1 MSDRTYGAEEKAKLG
16 RLVSEGVTVLQEVED
31 LNITVAKGSLSAA
44 AANGAGITVDGPAG
58 ATITYTNSND
68 SWTFNK
74 GIKGNIQGNV
84 TLSAID
90 TVDVSAGTLTLAD
103 DQISGDKVEGGT
115 INATTINTLAS
126 TTVNATTVNA
136 TSFVGELTGNAASVT
151 NGVYTTDTGTV
162 TNTMLAGSIEN
173 AKLSN
178 NDVTIGTTT
187 IALGGSNTALTGLT
201 NVTSAVFTGD
211 VTGDVTGSLFGNA
224 DTVTN
229 GVYTSDTG
237 TVTNTMLAGS
247 IANNKLVNN
256 EITLGTTV
264 IDLGNSSNT
273 IAGLTSV
280 TATSFIGNLSGILNG
295 NINDSVAGTLL
306 DNTSKLFYGNT
317 SVSAGTST
325 FNNVTTNGAV
335 IANGTSTFNGNI
347 EVTSGNTAT
356 FEDVTISGAL
366 SFNDLTVPGAFVAQ
380 GSAEFDTNFV
390 KINAQGTAQNAGIII
405 ERGVTDARLYW
416 DETADKWTV
425 EGGNLVASAVEGN
438 LIGEVKSSNG
448 TTILDNGTSGTDA
461 QFTGSV
467 VGTISNSSTNS
478 MGTLN
483 VTNVV
488 ATSLSGALTGT
499 VSSLNNH
506 TTDALTEGSSN
517 EYYTE
522 GKTDARIA
530 LQTGANLDITQVDT
544 DDLPEGTNKLYFTD
558 ARADARVAAATGA
571 NLSLAFV
578 DTDDLGEGTSN
589 RYFTDGRAD
598 ARIALQTGANLN
610 LANKTTDDLT
620 QGSTNLYFSNAL
632 ADARVNLQ
640 TGANLDLSLKST
652 THLPEGSN
660 QYFTDTRAQNAIT
673 VVDAGGDGSVTY
685 SGGTLTYTGPS
696 AAEVQAHI
704 TGGTGV
710 TVAAG
715 AVSIGQDVSTT
726 ANVTFNSIGVTGG
739 FNPATISVTGAATV
753 GGKLTVNGDLEVT
766 GSTTTLNTQTI
777 ELADNT
783 IQLNSDF
790 VDGGSGPTANAGI
803 EVNRGGGSYGD
814 VSLLWDESA
823 DNWTVGGE
831 NFVANTF
838 IGDVTGDV
846 TGNITSTGTSTFTVV
861 DINGG
866 SVDNTVIGA
875 NQATSATF
883 TSVDASTITASTITA
898 TTNFTGNV
906 IGQVSSISNF
916 DTDDLT
922 EGTNLYYTSQRVN
935 TLLNGAVTN
944 SIIPADDDVYDLGSS
959 TKRWRDL
966 YLGPQSLNMEGR
978 NILSMDVANSKFNFK
993 GASGDDVNVEAT
1005 GTGDVSLTAANY
1017 ITLEGETQLPTS
1029 HSLSTKVVDA
1039 VDIVIGQ
1046 SYKIKTV
1053 GTTDW
1058 NTVAGT
1064 TGGSYG
1070 AGDELTAVVAG
1081 SGSGTAYEGALQIA
1095 VPVVLPS
1102 GTVITGLISDL
1113 SNHDLDAIGNVNL
1126 NVAPTDGQSIIWDD
1140 ASNQWIAGESF
1151 NQADFD
1157 TAFSLKS
1164 VGELVDVDTGT
1175 PVTYEVEVINNGS
1188 GDYDVTSGTDR
1199 NGTVTG
1205 SDPTITIEVGD
1216 TIAITNNSTSA
1227 HPLYIKTAGTTGTG
1241 DLVTGATGQQ
1251 AYDGGTVTW
1260 TATTAGTYYYQCSNH
1275 LAMQGI
1281 ITVNASSSGA
1291 ASDGQ
1296 ALIWDA
1302 TTGNWIPGE
1311 SFSQADFDAAIA
1323 LTSVGAL
1330 VDVDMAT
1337 AAPTD
1342 GQVLKWDAANSEF
1355 IPGDNFDQDSFD
1367 TAIGEVN
1374 IDELFDVDTTGVAD
1388 NHILQYNAT
1397 NAKWETTEFTAVQNL
1412 GDIGD
1417 VDLST
1422 APAAGQALV
1431 YNGADWVAA
1440 NATGTVGAL
1449 EIDVTV
1455 NASGEWVIDGTTYK
1469 RVSLVRGLTYYF
1481 NVNAVGNNFYLKT
1494 ALSAGTADA
1503 VTVGITNNGTDNG
1516 TITYEVPMNAPNTL
1530 YYVDSSDV
1538 NNSGVVDLF
1547 DLGAPTDHVRTED
1560 WGLIDG
1566 DVETSYEDYGALF

>member
-1 MSDRTYGAEEKAKLG
+1 M
-16 RLVSEGVTVLQEVED
+16 
-31 LNITVAKGSLSAA
+31 
-44 AANGAGITVDGPAG
+44 
-58 ATITYTNSND
+58 
-68 SWTFNK
+68 
-74 GIKGNIQGNV
+74 
-84 TLSAID
+84 SAID
-90 TVDVSAGTLTLAD
+90 TADMSAGTLTLAD

-115 INATTINTLAS
+115 INAITINTLAS

-136 TSFVGELTGNAASVT
+136 TSLTGELTGNASSVTNGVYTTDTGSVTNTMLAGSIENAKLVNDDITIGTTTIELGSSNTTIAGLTNVYSALFTGPLTGNVTGNLTGNADTVT

-173 AKLSN
+173 AKLVN
-178 NDVTIGTTT
+178 NDITLGTTT
-187 IALGGSNTALTGLT
+187 LALGGNSSVIAGLT
-201 NVTSAVFTGD
+201 NVTSALFTGD
-211 VTGDVTGSLFGNA
+211 VTGNVTGNLTGNA

-237 TVTNTMLAGS
+237 SVTNTMLAGS
-247 IANNKLVNN
+247 IENAKLVNN
-256 EITLGTTV
+256 DTTIGSTTIALG
-264 IDLGNSSNT
+264 GNSNT
-273 IAGLTSV
+273 LAGLASV
-280 TATSFIGNLSGILNG
+280 TATTFIGNLSGILNG
-295 NINDSVAGTLL
+295 NVNDSVAGTLL
-306 DNTSKLFYGNT
+306 DNTAKLFYGNT
-317 SVSAGTST
+317 SVSTGTST
-325 FNNVTTNGAV
+325 FNNVTTNGAL
-335 IANGTSTFNGNI
+335 IANGTSTFNGDL
-347 EVTSGNTAT
+347 EVTAGNTAT

-448 TTILDNGTSGTDA
+448 TTVLDNGTNGTDA
-461 QFTGSV
+461 EFTGSV
-467 VGTISNSSTNS
+467 IGTITNSGTNS

-499 VSSLNNH
+499 VSTLNNH
-506 TTDALTEGSSN
+506 TTDDLAEGTSN
-517 EYYTE
+517 EYYTD

-544 DDLPEGTNKLYFTD
+544 DALPEGSSSLYFTNT
-558 ARADARVAAATGA
+558 RADARVAAATGA

-620 QGSTNLYFSNAL
+620 QGSTNLYFSDAL

-652 THLPEGSN
+652 THLSEGSN
-660 QYFTDTRAQNAIT
+660 QYFTDARAQNAIT

-710 TVAAG
+710 TVASG

-823 DNWTVGGE
+823 DNWTIGGE
-831 NFVANTF
+831 DFVANTF

-861 DINGG
+861 DINSG

-883 TSVDASTITASTITA
+883 TSVNASTITASTITA

-922 EGTNLYYTSQRVN
+922 EGTNLYYTPQRVN

-944 SIIPADDDVYDLGSS
+944 SIIPSDDDVYDLGSS

-1039 VDIVIGQ
+1039 VDIVVGQ

-1064 TGGSYG
+1064 SEVSYG

-1081 SGSGTAYEGALQIA
+1081 SGSGTAYEGSLQIA

-1126 NVAPTDGQSIIWDD
+1126 TVAPTDGQSIIWDD

-1175 PVTYEVEVINNGS
+1175 PVTYEVAVINNGT

-1260 TATTAGTYYYQCSNH
+1260 TATSAGTYYYQCSNH

-1355 IPGDNFDQDSFD
+1355 IPGDNFDQDRFD

-1440 NATGTVGAL
+1440 NATGTVGAF

-1455 NASGEWVIDGTTYK
+1455 NGSGEWVIDGTTYK
-1469 RVSLVRGLTYYF
+1469 RLSLVRGLTYYF

-1494 ALSAGTADA
+1494 ALSAGTTDA

>member
-1 MSDRTYGAEEKAKLG
+1 MLAGSIENAKLVNDDITIG
-16 RLVSEGVTVLQEVED
+16 TTAIELGSSNTVIAGLT
-31 LNITVAKGSLSAA
+31 NIYSALF
-44 AANGAGITVDGPAG
+44 TGPL
-58 ATITYTNSND
+58 T
-68 SWTFNK
+68 
-74 GIKGNIQGNV
+74 GNV
-84 TLSAID
+84 T
-90 TVDVSAGTLTLAD
+90 G
-103 DQISGDKVEGGT
+103 
-115 INATTINTLAS
+115 N
-126 TTVNATTVNA
+126 
-136 TSFVGELTGNAASVT
+136 LTGNADTVT
-151 NGVYTTDTGTV
+151 NGVYTTDTGSV

-173 AKLSN
+173 AKLA
-178 NDVTIGTTT
+178 NDEVTIGTTV
-187 IALGGSNTALTGLT
+187 IDLGNSSPVLAGLT
-201 NVTSAVFTGD
+201 NVTSALFTGPLTGN
-211 VTGDVTGSLFGNA
+211 VTGNLTGNA

-237 TVTNTMLAGS
+237 SVTNTMLAGS
-247 IANNKLVNN
+247 IENAKLVNSDTT
-256 EITLGTTV
+256 IGSTTIALGS
-264 IDLGNSSNT
+264 NSST
-273 IAGLTSV
+273 LAGLTSV
-280 TATSFIGNLSGILNG
+280 TATTFVGNLSGILNG
-295 NINDSVAGTLL
+295 NVNDSLSGTLL
-306 DNTSKLFYGNT
+306 DNTAKLFYGNT
-317 SVSAGTST
+317 SVSTGTST
-325 FNNVTTNGAV
+325 LNNVTTNGAL
-335 IANGTSTFNGNI
+335 IANSTSTFNGNL
-347 EVTSGNTAT
+347 EVTAGNTAT

-380 GSAEFDTNFV
+380 GTAEFDTNFI
-390 KINAQGTAQNAGIII
+390 KINAQGTAQNAGIVI

-448 TTILDNGTSGTDA
+448 TTVLDNGTNGTDA
-461 QFTGSV
+461 EFTGSV
-467 VGTISNSSTNS
+467 IGTITNSGTNS

-499 VSSLNNH
+499 VSTLNNH
-506 TTDALTEGSSN
+506 TTDDLTEGTSN

-544 DDLPEGTNKLYFTD
+544 DALPEGTSSLYFTNT
-558 ARADARVAAATGA
+558 RADARVAAATGA

-578 DTDDLGEGTSN
+578 DTDDLSEGTSN

-620 QGSTNLYFSNAL
+620 VGSTNLYFTDAL

-652 THLPEGSN
+652 THLAEGTKL
-660 QYFTDTRAQNAIT
+660 YFTDTRAQNAIT
-673 VVDAGGDGSVTY
+673 VIDAGGDGSVTY

-790 VDGGSGPTANAGI
+790 VDSGSGPSANAGI

-814 VSLLWDESA
+814 VSLNWDESA
-823 DNWTVGGE
+823 DRWTVGGE
-831 NFVANTF
+831 DFVANAF
-838 IGDVTGDV
+838 IGDLTGDV
-846 TGNITSTGTSTFTVV
+846 TGNISSTGTSTFTVV

-866 SVDNTVIGA
+866 SIDNTVIGA

-922 EGTNLYYTSQRVN
+922 EGTNLYYTPQRVN

-1017 ITLEGETQLPTS
+1017 ITLEGETQLPAS

-1039 VDIVIGQ
+1039 VDIAIGQ

-1064 TGGSYG
+1064 TEVSYG
-1070 AGDELTAVVAG
+1070 AGDEFTAVVAG
-1081 SGSGTAYEGALQIA
+1081 TGSGTAYEGSLQIA
-1095 VPVVLPS
+1095 VPIVLPS

-1126 NVAPTDGQSIIWDD
+1126 TVAPTNGQSIIWDD

-1175 PVTYEVEVINNGS
+1175 PVTYEVTVINNGT
-1188 GDYDVTSGTDR
+1188 GDYTVTSGTDR

-1205 SDPTITIEVGD
+1205 DDPTITIEVGD
-1216 TIAITNNSTSA
+1216 TIAITNDSTSA

-1251 AYDGGTVTW
+1251 AYDGGTVSW

-1281 ITVNASSSGA
+1281 ITVIASTTGA

-1296 ALIWDA
+1296 ALIWDT

-1337 AAPTD
+1337 TAPTD

-1355 IPGDNFDQDSFD
+1355 IPGDNFDQASFD

-1417 VDLST
+1417 VDLSN

-1440 NATGTVGAL
+1440 NASGTVGAL

-1469 RVSLVRGLTYYF
+1469 RLSLVRGLTYYF

-1494 ALSAGTADA
+1494 ALSAGTGDA
-1503 VTVGITNNGTDNG
+1503 VTTGITNNGTDNG

-1530 YYVDSSDV
+1530 YYVDSGDV